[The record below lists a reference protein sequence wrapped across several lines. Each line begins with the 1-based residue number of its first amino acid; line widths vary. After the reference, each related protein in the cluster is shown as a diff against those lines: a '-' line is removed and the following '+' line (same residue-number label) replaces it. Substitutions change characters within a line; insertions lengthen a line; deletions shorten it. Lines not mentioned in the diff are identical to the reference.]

1 MIKCFLSH
9 SSQDKE
15 GYVRIVASRL
25 RREQRILDEEAFEE
39 GMRTIDEI
47 ALGLDA
53 SSLFVIFLSDAS
65 LRSEWVRDELSS
77 AKQRFDENQIKRI
90 FPIIIDA
97 NITHLDSRIP
107 AWMRDELNI
116 QPILKPEVAARR
128 INARLLELS
137 WEIHPRLRERKEI
150 FVGRNELISLIEERF
165 DDFQR
170 RTPVALL
177 ASGLPSIGRKTVLQ
191 KALKKANIV
200 KPSYEFSVISLS
212 AMDSIEDFIAKIYD
226 LGLIDGDSPDTNEI
240 DVGQKIDVAIAAVL
254 AVAKERERILIE
266 DRGVIVQRDGEIVDW
281 FLKIAD
287 ALASSEHL
295 LFCIASQYRPN
306 ASINRSSDLI
316 FSVPVKEL
324 EVSERNGLLNRYC
337 RFLGLDLSRE
347 ELEFF
352 ADILSGFPEQ
362 VLFTAD
368 MIKESGIYEAKK
380 SSHLIQQY
388 ASDKAQ
394 VIVERYNDDL
404 DTLHLIYLL
413 SKFEFISYDV
423 LFDIVDESKYGYAVS
438 SLISAGVCE
447 RLGVN
452 SEYVRINEVIRDY
465 VSRNRFALPGEFDGS
480 IARHVA
486 KFVSSYQDESRDVS
500 DYIFSAQESLRAGG
514 ELPDHVVLPSVFVK
528 AIKRLYD
535 EERKYPDVVALSDRV
550 LLRERFL
557 HQSTI
562 THVRFLQC
570 QALARMGV
578 SRFFDEV
585 RKVEEPYRSFL
596 YGFKYRLS
604 GNYEKAE
611 ENLLQALN
619 KKKGSGRD
627 PRVIGELVQV
637 YMQSDEHDKA
647 LELASENYHHRPSNA
662 INANNYFACLISR
675 PRSADNESMLQAVIQ
690 RLSLDSSE
698 KAQEMVDSMKA
709 KFAAVYDNDSAA
721 AFAYVE
727 DAIARNSDVVYPL
740 LTKADVALQ
749 FRDAGKLNEAIVALE
764 KVTSQKAQ
772 SYRSLIKFK
781 AYLLAMRG
789 NVEQAKALV
798 GRELKG
804 MLPGAYKRLI
814 ERLEALNP

>member
-15 GYVRIVASRL
+15 GYVRVVANRL
-25 RREQRILDEEAFEE
+25 RREQRVLDEEAFEE

-65 LRSEWVRDELSS
+65 LKSSWVRDELSS

-97 NITHLDSRIP
+97 DVSHLDPRIP
-107 AWMRDELNI
+107 AWMREDLNI

-137 WEIHPRLRERKEI
+137 WEIHPRLRERRDI
-150 FVGRNELISLIEERF
+150 FVGRNDLISQIEERF

-170 RTPVALL
+170 STPVALI
-177 ASGLPSIGRKTVLQ
+177 ASGLPAIGRKTVLQ

-212 AMDSIEDFIAKIYD
+212 ALDSIEDFIVKIHD
-226 LGLIDGDSPDTNEI
+226 LGIIDTDVPDISDADVARKIEI
-240 DVGQKIDVAIAAVL
+240 AIAAIL

-281 FLKIAD
+281 FLNLANE
-287 ALASSEHL
+287 LASSEHL
-295 LFCIASQYRPN
+295 LFCIASQNRPN
-306 ASINRSSDLI
+306 AAINRSSDLI
-316 FSVPVKEL
+316 FSVSVKEL
-324 EVSERNGLLNRYC
+324 EVSERNGLLNRYS
-337 RFLGLDLSRE
+337 RFLGLDLVRE
-347 ELEFF
+347 DLEFF

-362 VLFTAD
+362 VLFAAD
-368 MIKESGIYEAKK
+368 IIKESGLYEAKK
-380 SSHLIQQY
+380 QSHLIQRY

-394 VIVERYNDDL
+394 LIVERYSEDV
-404 DTLHLIYLL
+404 DTLNIIYLL
-413 SKFEFISYDV
+413 SKFEFISYEV
-423 LFDIVDESKYGYAVS
+423 LFDIVDESKYGHVVS

-452 SEYVRINEVIRDY
+452 SEYLRINEVIRDY
-465 VSRNRFALPGEFDGS
+465 VSRNRFSLPGEFDGA

-486 KFVSSYQDESRDVS
+486 NFVKSYQDESTDVS
-500 DYIFSAQESLRAGG
+500 DYIFSVQESLRSGG
-514 ELPDHVVLPSVFVK
+514 ELPDHMVLPSVFVK
-528 AIKRLYD
+528 TIKKLYD
-535 EERKYPDVVALSDRV
+535 EERKYPDVVVLSDRV

-557 HQSTI
+557 HKSTV

-570 QALARMGV
+570 QALARLGV

-585 RKVEEPYRSFL
+585 RKVDEPYRSFL

-611 ENLLQALN
+611 ENLLRALS
-619 KKKGSGRD
+619 KKRSGRD

-647 LELASENYHHRPSNA
+647 LELASENYRQRPSNA

-675 PRSADNESMLQAVIQ
+675 PRSTDNEAILQAIIQ

-698 KAQEMVDSMKA
+698 KSQEMVDSMRA
-709 KFAAVYDNDSAA
+709 KFAAIYQNDSVA
-721 AFAYVE
+721 AFNFVE

-749 FRDAGKLNEAIVALE
+749 FRDAVKLAEAIAALE
-764 KVTSQKAQ
+764 GVTSQKAQ
-772 SYRSLIKFK
+772 SYRALVKFK

-789 NVEQAKALV
+789 SVEQAKSLV
-798 GRELKG
+798 AKELNG
-804 MLPGAYKRLI
+804 MLPGAYKRLV
-814 ERLEALNP
+814 ERLESLSV

>member
-25 RREQRILDEEAFEE
+25 KREQRVLDEEAFEE

-65 LRSEWVRDELSS
+65 LKSSWVRDELSS
-77 AKQRFDENQIKRI
+77 AKQRLDDNQIKRI

-97 NITHLDSRIP
+97 DVTHLDPRIP
-107 AWMRDELNI
+107 DWMREELNI

-137 WEIHPRLRERKEI
+137 WEIHPRLRERRDI
-150 FVGRNELISLIEERF
+150 FVGRNDLISQIEERF

-170 RTPVALL
+170 GTPVALL
-177 ASGLPSIGRKTVLQ
+177 ASGLPAIGRKTVLQ

-200 KPSYEFSVISLS
+200 KASYEFSIISLS
-212 AMDSIEDFIAKIYD
+212 AMDSIEDFIVKIYD
-226 LGLIDGDSPDTNEI
+226 LGLIDSDLPDTNEV
-240 DVGQKIDVAIAAVL
+240 DVDRKVEMAIAAVL

-281 FLKIAD
+281 FLKIASE
-287 ALASSEHL
+287 LASSEHL
-295 LFCIASQYRPN
+295 LFCIASQNRPN
-306 ASINRSSDLI
+306 ASLNRRTDLV
-316 FSVPVKEL
+316 FSVSVKEL
-324 EVSERNGLLNRYC
+324 EVTERNGLLNRYS
-337 RFLGLDLSRE
+337 RFLGLDLGRE
-347 ELEFF
+347 DLEFF

-362 VLFTAD
+362 VLFAAD
-368 MIKESGIYEAKK
+368 IIKESGIYEAKK
-380 SSHLIQQY
+380 QSHLIQQY

-394 VIVERYNDDL
+394 VIVERYSDDL
-404 DTLHLIYLL
+404 DTLHIIYLL

-423 LFDIVDESKYGYAVS
+423 LFDIVEESKYGHLVS

-452 SEYVRINEVIRDY
+452 SEYIRINEVIRDY

-486 KFVSSYQDESRDVS
+486 NFVSSYQDESTDVS
-500 DYIFSAQESLRAGG
+500 DYIFSVQESLRSGG
-514 ELPDHVVLPSVFVK
+514 ELPDHMVLPSVFVK
-528 AIKRLYD
+528 TIKRLYD
-535 EERKYPDVVALSDRV
+535 EERKYPDVVVLSDRV

-578 SRFFDEV
+578 PRFFDEV

-611 ENLLQALN
+611 ENLLQALS
-619 KKKGSGRD
+619 KKRSGRD

-647 LELASENYHHRPSNA
+647 LELASENYRHRPSNA

-675 PRSADNESMLQAVIQ
+675 PRNQDNEAILQAIIQ

-709 KFAAVYDNDSAA
+709 KFAAVYQNDRVA
-721 AFAYVE
+721 AFGYVE

-749 FRDAGKLNEAIVALE
+749 FRDAAKLAEAIDALE

-781 AYLLAMRG
+781 ACLLAMRG
-789 NVEQAKALV
+789 SVEQAKSLV

-804 MLPGAYKRLI
+804 MLPGAYQRLI
-814 ERLEALNP
+814 ERLETLAS